1 MLAQFLHIW
10 IVACIMYVMTSGF
23 RIFLRLRRTAD
34 FSYLALVIFGTY
46 SLAILM
52 EHGYSFVMAFFLSL
66 VLLMSFCLLLLR
78 IITRL
83 SSIYFNIGTF
93 ALYILMSY
101 IATNVEITH
110 GSFGMSVMHSLVGES
125 GWIASIYSLI
135 IVLVMVGMTY
145 FRRSLL
151 YTMLAGW

>member
-46 SLAILM
+46 SLAIFM
-52 EHGYSFVMAFFLSL
+52 EHGYSFIAAFAVSL
-66 VLLMSFCLLLLR
+66 LLLMSFCLLLLR

-101 IATNVEITH
+101 IATNIDITH
-110 GSFGMSVMHSLVGES
+110 GSFGMSVTHPLIGQSNSLA
-125 GWIASIYSLI
+125 ILYTLLI
-135 IVLVMVGMTY
+135 ILVMVGMTY